1 MLTERQTILS
11 LIAAGRINAAEA
23 ERLLVLSE
31 DRAEVVWALV
41 ACVAAAFMMQ
51 SQPHALLIDLLD
63 YFRSLLSGIL
73 AVAND
78 AQHVVTQLS
87 GGVL

>member
-1 MLTERQTILS
+1 MLTERRTILS

-31 DRAEVVWALV
+31 DRTEVLWALV
-41 ACVAAAFMMQ
+41 ACVAVALVIQ
-51 SQPHALLIDLLD
+51 SQPHAVVAGFLD
-63 YFRSLLSGIL
+63 SFRSLVPGVL
-73 AVAND
+73 AVMHPVLD
-78 AQHVVTQLS
+78 VMTQLS